1 MRRIGRVLPLLVAAV
16 CVCAPAANAAD
27 RAKGDTKLFAPV
39 GSPGAPAPV
48 VIAPDGTV
56 YTATLNAEGGD
67 TGAPSKVFAYSSDG
81 KLKREYVIKGQN
93 LSKQHGLTGMAMDA
107 AGFLYVGS
115 LQPAAVLRIDPQT
128 GEQTTYATY
137 RDVP

>member
-16 CVCAPAANAAD
+16 CVCAPPAQAAD
-27 RAKGDTKLFAPV
+27 RTKGDTKLFAPV

-67 TGAPSKVFAYSSDG
+67 TAAPSKIFAFTADG
-81 KLKREYVIKGQN
+81 KPKRDYAIEGQP
-93 LSKQHGLTGMAMDA
+93 LSAQHGLTGMAMDA

-115 LQPAAVLRIDPQT
+115 
-128 GEQTTYATY
+128 
-137 RDVP
+137 